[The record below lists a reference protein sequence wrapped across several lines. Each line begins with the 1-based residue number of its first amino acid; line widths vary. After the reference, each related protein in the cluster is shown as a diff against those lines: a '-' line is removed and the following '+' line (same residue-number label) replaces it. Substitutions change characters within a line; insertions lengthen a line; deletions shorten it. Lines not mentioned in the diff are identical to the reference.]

1 MDILDELQKAMIRV
15 ADEKHEERLTY
26 LREMEKQ
33 AKNRKSIIQKCKAFA
48 DSLVIEASEYTKSVV
63 SIKVKQ
69 LSDICNVYKPL
80 TLAGQ
85 QKWASELFIPC
96 GMEGQG
102 DQKRLQFIGCLDRK
116 PEVLMFLTPSSPKY
130 VPERV
135 ECLVDNFDPSRNQHT
150 ISINSSLLN
159 FAEIDK
165 INMGFDE
172 KQNRL
177 LIGLSKLEDACF
189 EPELAPAVEHSFGVE
204 GLTQYIKNKVLI
216 IKQSVEAML
225 ELNELA
231 LPSHMSTESNYP
243 EELECAIIDAACYDE
258 SLELLIKTASKLT
271 DYSVVAIYNQSL
283 CDVIV
288 QPSDASQ
295 EQYSIS
301 ITNIAEL
308 SENPSFE
315 VHLNTEQ
322 QELTIK
328 VIG

>member
-15 ADEKHEERLTY
+15 ADEKHEERTDY

-69 LSDICNVYKPL
+69 LTGICNVYRAL

-85 QKWASELFIPC
+85 KKWASELFIPC
-96 GMEGQG
+96 GMEDHD
-102 DQKRLQFIGCLDRK
+102 DQKRLQFIGCLDKK

-135 ECLVDNFDPSRNQHT
+135 ECLIDNFDAKSNQHT

-172 KQNRL
+172 EQNRL
-177 LIGLSKLEDACF
+177 WIGLSKLDDTCF
-189 EPELAPAVEHSFGVE
+189 EPGLIPAVEHSFGVE
-204 GLTQYIKNKVLI
+204 GLTQCIKNKILI
-216 IKQSVEAML
+216 IKQNIEAIW

-231 LPSHMSTESNYP
+231 LTSHMSTESNYP
-243 EELECAIIDAACYDE
+243 EELECAIINAEYSDE
-258 SLELLIKTASKLT
+258 SLELLIKTASEIN
-271 DYSVVAIYNQSL
+271 DFSIVAIHNQSL

-288 QPSDASQ
+288 QPSDANQ
-295 EQYSIS
+295 EQYRIS
-301 ITNIAEL
+301 ITNIVEL
-308 SENPSFE
+308 SDNPSFE
-315 VHLNTEQ
+315 VLLHSEQ

-328 VIG
+328 VID